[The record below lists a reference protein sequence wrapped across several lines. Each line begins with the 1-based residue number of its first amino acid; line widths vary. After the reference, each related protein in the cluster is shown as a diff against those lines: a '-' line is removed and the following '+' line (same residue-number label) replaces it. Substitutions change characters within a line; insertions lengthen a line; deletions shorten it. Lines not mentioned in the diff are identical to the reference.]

1 MSGLLPFIGLFVI
14 TVLEIVRKKR
24 SRRRMGFHIWGTSYM
39 NVFSTW
45 YRSSERDEHDCSHR
59 IFQANGASEVGS
71 QVSYESCQYA
81 DHEDGDNETGPAI
94 PVFCRGDEG
103 EEDLPE
109 HSQKMHHVIETG
121 GQLLL
126 PTFVIIVVFP
136 WREERSTKHHNLGS
150 VGSSSLQLPPS

>member
-1 MSGLLPFIGLFVI
+1 MPWQSSGSDIIYISGLLPFIGLFVI
-14 TVLEIVRKKR
+14 TVLETVRKKR
-24 SRRRMGFHIWGTSYM
+24 SRRRTGCHGWGKSYT
-39 NVFSTW
+39 NIFSTW
-45 YRSSERDEHDCSHR
+45 YRSAEGDEHYCGHR

-71 QVSYESCQYA
+71 QVSDESCQYA

-109 HSQKMHHVIETG
+109 HGQKMHHIIETG

-126 PTFVIIVVFP
+126 STFIVVIIFP
-136 WREERSTKHHNLGS
+136 WREERST
-150 VGSSSLQLPPS
+150 